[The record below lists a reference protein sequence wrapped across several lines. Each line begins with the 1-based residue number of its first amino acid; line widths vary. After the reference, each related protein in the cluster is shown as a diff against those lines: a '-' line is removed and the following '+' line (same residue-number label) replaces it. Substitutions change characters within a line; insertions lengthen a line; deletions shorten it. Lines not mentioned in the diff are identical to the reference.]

1 MEPENQKKKQ
11 GKKKIPKLKNNKA
24 EIRNSVDGF

>member
-1 MEPENQKKKQ
+1 MEPENQKKV
-11 GKKKIPKLKNNKA
+11 GKENSKLKNNKA